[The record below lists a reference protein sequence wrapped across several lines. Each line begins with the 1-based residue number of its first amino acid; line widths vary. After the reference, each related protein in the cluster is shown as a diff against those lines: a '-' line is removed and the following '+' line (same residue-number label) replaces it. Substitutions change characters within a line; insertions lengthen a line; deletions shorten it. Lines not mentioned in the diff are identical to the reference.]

1 MMSTS
6 NTRLNTLATVITLLS
21 ILANSASAQ
30 PPATRDLLAREISA
44 AKAAGY
50 PVTSEDLQ
58 QKIPP
63 GEQNAFQVY
72 LKWHEM
78 LTATRVITP
87 EDETVLGL
95 ASKSNATVQQVDGAR
110 AIVQN
115 KHEAFDLI
123 HSASRYPHCVFTRD
137 YSRGS
142 FTLYPELGEI
152 RRMAKVL
159 LGESAV
165 ILHDG
170 NPALAARTASIG
182 FNISAH
188 CTQSPGLI
196 AAGVAS
202 AIDEMTLSELEIILF
217 THPENVAARTAVV
230 EALNDRG
237 KAQRP
242 SAALRSQ
249 IAEALA
255 DAELLRLPESQQ
267 DRMVGSHDGNILD
280 VLNSLSDTSG
290 ITPAD
295 LNDEVKPSVIPIINI
310 MPPRSARAVYSDWI
324 NSVALSSVRFLRQI
338 LDASALTYE
347 ERMAAA
353 SGATSAISTMIV
365 QEIQRGGR
373 PGPSATPIA
382 ALRCEEAYNYLRLRR
397 DDYDDARAD
406 LLRSAAA
413 IFEYRFDKG
422 FFPKQLEDAVPKPPI
437 DPFDGKQ
444 VKYRQDDAGFTLF
457 SVGRNH
463 RFDGGRP
470 DRPVERSEA
479 VLRYPSNAA
488 ALSGGQ

>member
-1 MMSTS
+1 MIRPSYIRFMA
-6 NTRLNTLATVITLLS
+6 LATFTTLLHA
-21 ILANSASAQ
+21 IAASASAQ
-30 PPATRDLLAREISA
+30 PPSTRDLLAREISA

-50 PVTSEDLQ
+50 PVTSEDLE

-95 ASKSNATVQQVDGAR
+95 AAKSNATSQQIDAAR

-123 HSASRYPHCVFTRD
+123 HSASRYPHCVFSRD

-152 RRMAKVL
+152 RRMARAL

-182 FNISAH
+182 FSISAH

-202 AIDEMTLSELEIILF
+202 AIDEMTLGELEIILF
-217 THPENVAARTAVV
+217 SHPENAAARTAVV
-230 EALNDRG
+230 DALNDRG

-280 VLNSLSDTSG
+280 VLNSLNDTSG
-290 ITPAD
+290 VTQVD

-310 MPPRSARAVYSDWI
+310 MPPRSARSVYSDWI
-324 NSVALSSVRFLRQI
+324 NSVALTSVRFLRQI
-338 LDASALTYE
+338 LDASALTFD

-365 QEIQRGGR
+365 QEIQRGGKA
-373 PGPSATPIA
+373 GPSATPIA
-382 ALRCEEAYNYLRLRR
+382 ALRCEEVYNYLRLRR

-406 LLRSAAA
+406 LLRATAA
-413 IFEYRFDKG
+413 IFEYRFDRG
-422 FFPKQLEDAVPKPPI
+422 FFPKQLEDAVPKPPV
-437 DPFDGKQ
+437 DPFDGKPI
-444 VKYRQDDAGFTLF
+444 KYRQDDAGFTLY

-470 DRPVERSEA
+470 ERPIDRSEA
-479 VLRYPSNAA
+479 VIRYSGNAS
-488 ALSGGQ
+488 ALPGGQ